1 MSLAHRSHSLDSAPT
16 IVAPILLCNTQAA
29 GRKRDRAST
38 IRASDYMIKP
48 AIIAPCGGETSIVV
62 APLTTRT
69 RSGTIRPAYRPS
81 VPPANSFPKVDLQQC
96 VERTS
101 VGSSAILPIITDKD
115 KQLSEPTGQ
124 TRGQPEQVSRNLRV
138 NVEAM
143 EDMETD
149 LDNDESDDELLLD
162 RKGWNWDGRWE

>member
-1 MSLAHRSHSLDSAPT
+1 
-16 IVAPILLCNTQAA
+16 
-29 GRKRDRAST
+29 
-38 IRASDYMIKP
+38 MIKP

-81 VPPANSFPKVDLQQC
+81 IPPANNFPRVDLQQC
-96 VERTS
+96 VERVS
-101 VGSSAILPIITDKD
+101 VCSSASLPIITDED
-115 KQLSEPTGQ
+115 KKLFEPTGQ
-124 TRGQPEQVSRNLRV
+124 TRSQPEQLSLILRA
-138 NVEAM
+138 NAEAV

-149 LDNDESDDELLLD
+149 VDNDESDDELLLD